1 MSSIVQHQT
10 TNRVLLIRP
19 SSFGFN
25 EQTAL
30 SNSHQQPPQ
39 DNSPSFLAKISE
51 NALQEFIGL
60 KTLLESRGIEVN
72 EEHDRK
78 DVKLPDSVFPN
89 NWLSFH
95 SSGGGGG
102 GPVNI
107 MALYPMNSP
116 SRRLERQDCIV
127 DKWCQKLG
135 AQLVDMSASEK
146 DSEFLEGTGS
156 LVLDRVNH
164 IAYACVSPRTTRSLV
179 EKFCEKFRYKP
190 VIFHTNHS
198 SPEYHTNVVLSIA
211 SKFSVICLDSIE
223 DKKEQEFV
231 RETIENSGKVVIVAT
246 KQQMNNYV
254 CNCLQLRGN
263 DNKTYLFMSSTAYSA
278 LEEWQISEISKFS
291 EIVHAPV
298 DVIERYGGGSVRCMI
313 AEIFPPLD

>member
-1 MSSIVQHQT
+1 MQHQT

-30 SNSHQQPPQ
+30 SNSHQQPPKN
-39 DNSPSFLAKISE
+39 NSPSFLTKISE
-51 NALQEFIGL
+51 EALQEFIGL
-60 KTLLESRGIEVN
+60 KTLLESRGIQVN
-72 EEHDRK
+72 EEPDRK

-95 SSGGGGG
+95 SSGGAGGG
-102 GPVNI
+102 GPV

-116 SRRLERQDCIV
+116 SRRLERQDSIV

-135 AQLVDMSASEK
+135 AQLIDMSASEK

-164 IAYACVSPRTTRSLV
+164 IAYASVSPRTTRSLV

-190 VIFHTNHS
+190 VIFHTNPS
-198 SPEYHTNVVLSIA
+198 CPEYHTNVVLSLA
-211 SKFSVICLDSIE
+211 SEFSVICLDSIE
-223 DKKEQEFV
+223 DKKEQEIV
-231 RETIENSGKVVIVAT
+231 RETIKSSGKVVIVAT

-254 CNCLQLRGN
+254 CNCLQLRGK

-313 AEIFPPLD
+313 AEVFPPLD